1 MMSGKGFVMQ
11 WDSEYHT
18 VVLTVPLH
26 DVGKFVHRGKFLYH
40 DKRQHLEFS
49 VLLAPRTGGGRE
61 IP

>member
-1 MMSGKGFVMQ
+1 MQ